1 MKNLN
6 LQIVAGYLCSA
17 VLLNGCVSYS
27 PEQIKSHRDKVTN
40 LSKNYQSTPVVKP
53 KQIVE
58 HETELFSRKVSLVL
72 FNQSLESVLPTLI
85 GEVNYS
91 KGINTNDLVSLEVTN
106 LPVSQA
112 LHRILKPI
120 GLSYIRTTG
129 GILIIK
135 QKRITFRAFSQ
146 PLDIVLNSMLGD
158 ISYIVRDGAEKS
170 LKELVSVEFED
181 LPIELALDR
190 LLAQLNIS
198 WKKEAKSYVIFR
210 DKEQLFS
217 VNFPLIEQSFDVS
230 SSREALDINKQK
242 EEQSSGGISF
252 SSSKATSSSRT
263 DSLSNLTQTIE
274 KFLTD
279 TGRVIIHKELGMIW
293 VQDRADVVDRIGNFL
308 SSVNKSLSTSV
319 SINGVITEVDLNEG
333 DQFGIDWTLAA
344 DNLVR
349 AGASI
354 ASTGSVLGG
363 ANGSNFTLAWK
374 DGSGSVTKSYI
385 NALKQFGDVKV
396 ISRPSIRVA
405 NNAIGSLIVGRNI
418 SYVAEVEAVSSS
430 SDTTRFASK
439 LRSLQTG
446 LNFYVLPHIISDTQA
461 VLYISPELTSLEEL
475 RLISS
480 SGTGSPNVEA
490 PTITMRQ
497 TQTVIPIRNGESL
510 IIGGLMSET
519 DRSRV
524 SDTPVLGD
532 IPILGGLFQTKN
544 KSSGVS
550 EFSLMVNVS
559 W

>member
-1 MKNLN
+1 MKRLK
-6 LQIVAGYLCSA
+6 IVIASCISSV
-17 VLLNGCVSYS
+17 VLLSGCVSYS
-27 PEQIKSHRDKVTN
+27 PEQIKAHRNKVDN
-40 LSKNYQSTPVVKP
+40 LSRAYQTLPSVKRKP
-53 KQIVE
+53 IVE
-58 HETELFSRKVSLVL
+58 HEVELFNRKVSLTL
-72 FNQSLESVLPTLI
+72 FNQSLDSVLPTLV

-91 KGINTNDLVSLEVTN
+91 EGVNTKDLVSLEVVN

-112 LHRILKPI
+112 LHKILKPI

-129 GILIIK
+129 GILVIK

-146 PLDIVLNSMLGD
+146 PLDIVLNAMLGD

-170 LKELVSVEFED
+170 LKKLVSIEFED

-190 LLAQLNIS
+190 LLAQLNIT

-210 DKEQLFS
+210 DKEQLFR
-217 VNFPLIEQSFDVS
+217 VNFPLIAQSFDVS
-230 SSREALDINKQK
+230 SSREKVDVNKQK
-242 EEQSSGGISF
+242 DEDTSGAISF
-252 SSSKATSSSRT
+252 SSSKATSSAKT
-263 DSLSNLTQTIE
+263 DSLSNLTKTIE
-274 KFLTD
+274 QFLTD
-279 TGRVIIHKELGMIW
+279 SGKVIIHKELGMVW

-308 SSVNKSLSTSV
+308 ASVNKSLSTSV

-333 DQFGIDWTLAA
+333 DRFGIDWTVAA
-344 DNLVR
+344 GNLTR
-349 AGASI
+349 AGAAI

-363 ANGSNFTLAWK
+363 ANGANFTLQFEN
-374 DGSGSVTKSYI
+374 GSNITRSYI
-385 NALKQFGDVKV
+385 NALQQFGDVRV
-396 ISRPSIRVA
+396 VSRPSIRVA

-446 LNFYVLPHIISDTQA
+446 LNFYVLPHIISDTEA

-510 IIGGLMSET
+510 VIGGLMAET
-519 DRSRV
+519 ARNRV
-524 SDTPVLGD
+524 SSAPAIGD
-532 IPILGGLFQTKN
+532 IPFLGNLFQTKDN
-544 KSSGVS
+544 SSGVS